1 MWRWLLKRRLR
12 RDLVGNVLYA
22 KVELLQEDG
31 STKLYCT
38 NGFDEEYLK
47 FIDLAHFGQFAI
59 KWSDIKHGWNY
70 LGVDIE
76 LWWHFENLAQRRD
89 LERLMVKQAV
99 ESLEGNRY
107 RIPAYQDPDGVWF
120 YITQSHNFRGLKNT
134 WGVTLYRGEEDQG
147 PGMRAVPYSSCKGGI
162 EWQLGPRERQPKW
175 GLGVPYNQPHHWLT
189 VDALEATEGKLPP
202 GNVLYLTRRD
212 GIVRYHV
219 GKTIVYPELLPEPST
234 QHMAIDDSSVGMNL
248 QNQLR
253 LHYADELI
261 ILDYFLNQQAVY
273 REHYDKYV
281 RDFMRGR
288 LPGERLV
295 LSPTVALV
303 AGPYGRMVVLEHA
316 NHSYSHMGLM
326 HIQDGTKTMHQF
338 SVNELRKLRDDFN
351 IVLHGCGVKAEDRLI
366 TFEVE

>member
-219 GKTIVYPELLPEPST
+219 GKTTVYPELLPAPST
-234 QHMAIDDSSVGMNL
+234 QPMAIDDSSVRMNL

>member
-175 GLGVPYNQPHHWLT
+175 GCASYSDKPHHWLT
-189 VDALEATEGKLPP
+189 VEVLEVVGGQPVTGD
-202 GNVLYLTRRD
+202 VLYQTQRD
-212 GIVRYHV
+212 GIVRYHF
-219 GKTIVYPELLPEPST
+219 GRTKIHPQLLPAADAQP
-234 QHMAIDDSSVGMNL
+234 MAIHDPSIRGVL

-253 LHYADELI
+253 HHYIDTLT
-261 ILDYFLNQQAVY
+261 ILDYILDQETVY
-273 REHYDKYV
+273 REHYAQYV
-281 RDFMRGR
+281 RDFMQGL
-288 LPGERLV
+288 LPGQRLT
-295 LSPTVALV
+295 LTAEVALISGV
-303 AGPYGRMVVLEHA
+303 YQRMAVLQHA
-316 NHSYSHMGLM
+316 DRSYSHLGLM
-326 HIQDGTKTMHQF
+326 HIKDGTG
-338 SVNELRKLRDDFN
+338 
-351 IVLHGCGVKAEDRLI
+351 VLHSFGQRQLQSLMNDLNFVLQVCDVKAEQVLI
-366 TFEVE
+366 NFEVE